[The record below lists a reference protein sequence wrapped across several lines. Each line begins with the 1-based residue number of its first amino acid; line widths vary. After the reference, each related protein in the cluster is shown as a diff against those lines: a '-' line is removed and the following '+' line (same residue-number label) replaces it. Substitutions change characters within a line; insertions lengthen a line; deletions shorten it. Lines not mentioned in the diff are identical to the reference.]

1 MTHSAVTKTLL
12 ILGFLGSLAGL
23 QACSPADAQNHQ
35 PVANPSPDSRYTAP
49 RTFYDQPDLQG
60 TWTNATYTTLER
72 PDGVEELVLSAKQA
86 QAMVSRRDEFYE
98 SYDDPEKVDGMLAAA
113 NDPGGYN
120 TAWMDEGSNLAM
132 VDGEYRSSIIVE
144 PADGQI
150 PYKWSSVFRR
160 YRDLLQL
167 TRMDGPELR
176 PLGERCI
183 VGFGS
188 TGGPPM
194 LPVLYNNNYQIVQNA
209 DHVLILVEM
218 NHDVRTVRLNSQ
230 HPPTSV
236 RKWLGDSI
244 GWWEGDT
251 LVVETTNFHPGQ
263 NIRASLKHL
272 IYASEDLKVTE
283 RFTRTGDSAIKY
295 EFFMEDPSVYSQVW
309 KGELPLRRHSEQIY
323 EYACHEGNYAMPG
336 ILAGARRQEAD
347 GEPMSFV
354 QRLAGWVGD

>member
-1 MTHSAVTKTLL
+1 MWAKLRAVELL
-12 ILGFLGSLAGL
+12 AMVALLGAINAAGSDY
-23 QACSPADAQNHQ
+23 S
-35 PVANPSPDSRYTAP
+35 AP

-60 TWTNATYTTLER
+60 VWTNATFTTLER
-72 PDGVEELVLSAKQA
+72 PDGIENLALSEAEARQIV
-86 QAMVSRRDEFYE
+86 QQRNEFYE
-98 SYDDPEKVDGMLAAA
+98 GYDEPEKVDGKLAEST
-113 NDPGGYN
+113 DPGGYN
-120 TAWMDEGSNLAM
+120 TFWMDEGSGLAR
-132 VDGEYRSSIIVE
+132 VDGEYRSSIIVD
-144 PADGQI
+144 PADGKI
-150 PYKWSSVFRR
+150 PYKWTSTYRR
-160 YRDLLQL
+160 YRDLIQL

-194 LPVLYNNNYQIVQNA
+194 LPVLYNNNYQIVQNK

-230 HPPTSV
+230 HAPAHV
-236 RKWLGDSI
+236 KKWLGDSI

-263 NIRASLKHL
+263 GIRAATKHL
-272 IYASEDLKVTE
+272 LYSTDELKVTE
-283 RFTRTGDSAIKY
+283 RFTRVSDKAIKY
-295 EFFMEDPSVYSQVW
+295 EFEMDDPAVYSQVW
-309 KGELPLRRHSEQIY
+309 KGELPLRKSDQQIY

-347 GEPMSFV
+347 GEGSSFIQKV
-354 QRLAGWVGD
+354 AAWVGK